1 MQAFPPTRRAAP
13 LTHVSDAAEGADPL
27 AEVPGTQGVLLWS
40 ALRDLMLWAE
50 TPAGRRAALFGDEGG
65 RVRRAQLS
73 AWQPEQELWGPL
85 LTLAQM
91 ADAPEHADRGRLVF
105 AARSVARWAERR
117 AAPGTRL
124 AFTRAAAVALPED
137 PRLALETA
145 RIARDLG
152 RTAEA
157 EAWFRHTVRRSRG
170 HAWESYVWAFI
181 GLGVMYVRAG
191 NYPAAQ
197 SVFGRA
203 LRSARKRRMQPLVA
217 NILHHLFACAAEG
230 CDVALA
236 YGHARAALD
245 AYGPRHPRIP
255 QLASDIARFWM
266 HLGQGSR
273 ALPVLRALEPLL
285 TEPVERMIA
294 AANVARAA
302 ACAGR
307 AACYAAAR
315 DRAVARIAESTTGM
329 RVAEAWTIVAWAD
342 AAAGCWD
349 ECADAAGRAVALAD
363 LRGESEVMVEAEAQL
378 QAARTRRLST
388 PEPALTEPPATRR
401 DGMVLVDAL
410 LARIGELQPA

>member
-1 MQAFPPTRRAAP
+1 MQALPPTRRAAP

-27 AEVPGTQGVLLWS
+27 AEVPGAQGVLLWS

-50 TPAGRRAALFGDEGG
+50 TPAGRRAALFGDQGG

-91 ADAPEHADRGRLVF
+91 ADAPEDADRARLVF

-170 HAWESYVWAFI
+170 NAWESYVWAFI

-203 LRSARKRRMQPLVA
+203 LRCARKRRMRALEA
-217 NILHHLFACAAEG
+217 SSLHHLFTCAAEG
-230 CDVALA
+230 RDVALA
-236 YGHARAALD
+236 YAYARAALE
-245 AYGPRHPRIP
+245 AYGTRHPRIP
-255 QLASDIARFWM
+255 QLAGDLARFWM
-266 HLGQGSR
+266 YLGQHAR
-273 ALPVLRALEPLL
+273 ALPVFEAVEPLIPDL
-285 TEPVERMIA
+285 SERMIT
-294 AANVARAA
+294 AANAARAA
-302 ACAGR
+302 ARAGHLAR
-307 AACYAAAR
+307 YAAAR
-315 DRAVARIAESTTGM
+315 DRVAAMVAENVAGT
-329 RVAEAWTIVAWAD
+329 RVADAWLIVAWAD
-342 AAAGCWD
+342 ADAGRWA
-349 ECADAAGRAVALAD
+349 EAADAASRAVQLARTRD
-363 LRGESEVMVEAEAQL
+363 ESEILVQAEAQL
-378 QAARTRRLST
+378 
-388 PEPALTEPPATRR
+388 E
-401 DGMVLVDAL
+401 AL
-410 LARIGELQPA
+410 LARRIPSEGRSVAETPASERDGAVLADELLVRIAELQPA